1 MSTMYT
7 ESDLVKQKKFR
18 VQAVSKFPTDN
29 RKHLIGKD
37 VLLLDISGSTAS
49 IRWAGEN
56 KHYIPVRSLINVKGF
71 TAQGVQAKNAD
82 GFAVVAQNSL
92 SIPVGRAYLNPTSVS
107 AKHASFDIDGK
118 EVKLPLEILCSLVRI
133 KEKKTKEIKKVA
145 KETGVSPEM
154 IRLIDQPSNR
164 EPITAIPAFVSKLL
178 PDLNIDDI
186 RDIVNHEDDV
196 ISDFEGNPHATM
208 AEADKANEIIRHKKL
223 ATKIL
228 ALIQKQAEAQLTE
241 SRNKEI
247 IARANKKDK

>member
-1 MSTMYT
+1 MSIIYT
-7 ESDLVKQKKFR
+7 ESDLVPNQSYKIQDVSQIRDAKRFIGLQALFKQ
-18 VQAVSKFPTDN
+18 VSNT
-29 RKHLIGKD
+29 
-37 VLLLDISGSTAS
+37 TAS
-49 IRWAGEN
+49 VRITGN
-56 KHYIPVRSLINVKGF
+56 MQSVPVRCLIKVKGF
-71 TAQGVQAKNAD
+71 EAKSVQSKNAE
-82 GFAVVAQNSL
+82 GFAVIAQNAL
-92 SIPVGRAYLNPTSVS
+92 GIPVGRAYLNPTAVTGT
-107 AKHASFDIDGK
+107 HAVFDIDGK